1 MLAKVGVSGKAI
13 SVARKVKS
21 DKDLWAP
28 QDVMETPWEGCQ
40 RYSAAELWM
49 RMEDWI
55 WDNSK
60 RPGLHVAYLIFLAAL
75 NCELVGGS
83 GYY

>member
-13 SVARKVKS
+13 SGKVRR
-21 DKDLWAP
+21 DKDLWAL
-28 QDVMETPWEGCQ
+28 QDMMETPWKGCQ
-40 RYSAAELWM
+40 RYSTAELWM

-60 RPGLHVAYLIFLAAL
+60 RSGLHVTYLIFLAAL
-75 NCELVGGS
+75 ACELVGGS
-83 GYY
+83 G